1 MGKHAMCVGLCIC
14 MSVCLSVYV
23 PRGANLLAPSRY
35 IRDTM
40 EMTEHASCQ
49 LTWGGA
55 IVRVSELYQ
64 SATRYKLASFP
75 QSITDIHLRPSHLS
89 SEVGGD

>member
-1 MGKHAMCVGLCIC
+1 
-14 MSVCLSVYV
+14 
-23 PRGANLLAPSRY
+23 
-35 IRDTM
+35 M

-64 SATRYKLASFP
+64 SATRYKLAFFP